1 MRRTVLAGLTVLS
14 LLLAGGMCRAEERVA
29 LDYAYYNPVS
39 LVLRDK
45 HWVEEALGP
54 GYTVQWLLSA
64 GSNKALEFLRGRS
77 IDLGSTAGSAAL
89 LGRANGTPVKA
100 IYLYSQPEW
109 TALVTR
115 ADSPIKTV
123 ADLKGKR
130 VAATPGT
137 DPGIF
142 LLRALAGVGLA
153 KSDITLVPLQHADGR
168 LALDRGDVDA
178 WAGLDPFMAIA
189 EVQSHDR
196 LFFRDRALVTPGTL
210 LVREAFAQEHPD
222 LVRKV
227 LAAYERGRVWA
238 LAHPEELA
246 AILAR
251 EAKLSPEVA
260 ALQLTR
266 TDLSTGRIGTAQRE
280 SVAAAAAVLKASGA
294 VSADADL
301 PKAAAELF
309 DTSFTDSLAA
319 AR

>member
-1 MRRTVLAGLTVLS
+1 MRRIGLRFLALIS
-14 LLLAGGMCRAEERVA
+14 LLLAVTAARAEERVA

-54 GYTVQWLLSA
+54 DYTVQWVQSA

-77 IDLGSTAGSAAL
+77 IDIGSTAGSAAL
-89 LGRANGTPVKA
+89 LGRANGTSVKA
-100 IYLYSQPEW
+100 IYIYSQPEW

-115 ADSPIKTV
+115 ADSPIHAV
-123 ADLKGKR
+123 GDLKGKR

-142 LLRALAGVGLA
+142 LLRALAGAGLTRA
-153 KSDITLVPLQHADGR
+153 DITLVPLQHQDGR

-196 LFFRDRALVTPGTL
+196 LFFRDPALVTPGTL
-210 LVREAFAQEHPD
+210 LVREAFAAEHPD
-222 LVRKV
+222 LVRKII
-227 LAAYERGRVWA
+227 AAYERGRIWA
-238 LAHPEELA
+238 TEHPDELA

-251 EAKLSPEVA
+251 EAKLEPEVA
-260 ALQLTR
+260 ALQLKR
-266 TDLSTGRIGTAQRE
+266 TNLSTGKIGPAQRE
-280 SVAAAAAVLKASGA
+280 SILAAAQVLRTSGA
-294 VSADADL
+294 VAADADL
-301 PKAAAELF
+301 DKAAAGLF
-309 DTSFTDSLAA
+309 ETSFSDALAA
-319 AR
+319 SR